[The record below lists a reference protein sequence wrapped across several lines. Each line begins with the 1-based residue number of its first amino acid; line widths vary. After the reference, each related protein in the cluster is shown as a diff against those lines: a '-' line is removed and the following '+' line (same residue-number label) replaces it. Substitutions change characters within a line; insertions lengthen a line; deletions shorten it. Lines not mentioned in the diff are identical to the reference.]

1 MRVQIFDGIQI
12 FACFTSREN
21 KCGYGLKQRGQY
33 IFTSSRY
40 SSETV
45 LSVTMQAFLQG
56 VLSSPHSRRGV
67 RSCRPRQFHKKIQ

>member
-33 IFTSSRY
+33 IFY
-40 SSETV
+40 
-45 LSVTMQAFLQG
+45 LFQI
-56 VLSSPHSRRGV
+56 
-67 RSCRPRQFHKKIQ
+67 QF